1 MYWIKVRVSDIW
13 NGRLMLIVWKW
24 HNSLAEMELRIWL
37 AAFFLRF
44 DASVDSS
51 LKEEDME
58 LYDSFSASPVGGR
71 FLLNLRERL

>member
-1 MYWIKVRVSDIW
+1 MHWIKVRVSVLG
-13 NGRLMLIVWKW
+13 NGKAMLTVWEW
-24 HNSLAEMELRIWL
+24 HNSLAEMELRILL

-51 LKEEDME
+51 LKDEDME
-58 LYDSFSASPVGGR
+58 LYDSFSASPVGGK